1 MDPGYK
7 LLQKLKQVPNLVNED
22 PSIITPLILTCCS
35 SIQTNTSF
43 MDMPWSDFSKLL
55 AQQNRRSSSSTSSNA
70 SSNEVSSEEYDE
82 QDINDDTLGN
92 WDAQTGYQEGG
103 KIVRQH

>member
-1 MDPGYK
+1 MYPTIFLNIWSYTHGINW
-7 LLQKLKQVPNLVNED
+7 L
-22 PSIITPLILTCCS
+22 LILF
-35 SIQTNTSF
+35 IQTNTSF

-55 AQQNRRSSSSTSSNA
+55 AQQNRRASSSASSSA

-82 QDINDDTLGN
+82 QNINDDTLGN

-103 KIVRQH
+103 KIIRQH

>member
-22 PSIITPLILTCCS
+22 PAIITP
-35 SIQTNTSF
+35 TNTSF

-55 AQQNRRSSSSTSSNA
+55 AQQNRRASSSASSSA

-82 QDINDDTLGN
+82 QNINDDTLGN

-103 KIVRQH
+103 KIIRQH